1 MQYTHTSEH
10 EVKHIIRQTLILAA
24 QHLNIPHPQLE
35 DSFLL
40 HEEIKNRNEPL
51 FNLLNEFSEA
61 YLNFYY
67 TGATLT
73 AHKKSALL
81 TDAEKNR
88 LHELFERKEKLKAE
102 VLKAIS
108 A

>member
-1 MQYTHTSEH
+1 MQYTHTNEQ
-10 EVKHIIRQTLILAA
+10 EVKHIIRQTLILTA
-24 QHLNIPHPQLE
+24 QYLNIPHPQLE
-35 DSFLL
+35 DSFVL
-40 HEEIKNRNEPL
+40 HEEIKKKDEKL
-51 FNLLNEFSEA
+51 FCLFADFSEA

-81 TDAEKNR
+81 TDIEKAR
-88 LHELFERKEKLKAE
+88 LHELFEKKEKLKAE

-108 A
+108 I